1 MAVIGIVA
9 LFVFSLLGSQVAIG
23 QSGGLYVESPDA
35 IGDVMSADG
44 TTLGLDNLD
53 ISLVNASFS
62 VSAGTITGV
71 VVRVEFVEPPV
82 FAEGYQYAV
91 RVGNRTVIVEHNTT
105 LGDAST
111 DVSDNYLGVTFNNVT
126 APQTQFNTA
135 VFVNAMYLSPSGSA
149 YFDTVLIIEEDE
161 GPEVVVKEKVKR
173 VYPDPWN
180 IFGVTAAITF
190 SSLLFIEGLGVT
202 FLASRKERRT
212 GLAMLA
218 ASLIALAS
226 ITYILFL
233 STDKTLLGVFQWDEV
248 PILQTTVT
256 LISGLIGAL
265 AAVIILLAYIVRVQ
279 SR

>member
-1 MAVIGIVA
+1 MAVVGIVA
-9 LFVFSLLGSQVAIG
+9 LFFLSLGSRPALG
-23 QSGGLYVESPDA
+23 QSGDMFAESTDA
-35 IGDVMSADG
+35 AGDVMSADG
-44 TTLGLDNLD
+44 VTLELDNLD

-62 VSAGTITGV
+62 LSTGTITGV
-71 VVRVEFVEPPV
+71 VVRVEFVDAPV
-82 FAEGYQYAV
+82 FAAGYQYAV
-91 RVGNRTVIVEHNTT
+91 RVGNRTAIIEGNTT
-105 LGDAST
+105 LGDASAT
-111 DVSDNYLGVTFNNVT
+111 VSDNSIRVTFNNVT

-135 VFVNAMYLSPSGSA
+135 VFVNAMYLSPSGTA

-218 ASLIALAS
+218 ASLTALAA
-226 ITYILFL
+226 ITYVLFF
-233 STDKTLLGVFQWDEV
+233 SAQKTLLGMFQWDEV